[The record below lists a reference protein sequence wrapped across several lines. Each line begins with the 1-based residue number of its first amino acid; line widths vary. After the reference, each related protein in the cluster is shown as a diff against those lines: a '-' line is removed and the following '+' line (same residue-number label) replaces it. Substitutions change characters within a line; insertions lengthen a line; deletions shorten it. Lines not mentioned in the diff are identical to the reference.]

1 MSTFADTKPEAEQTP
16 VTAAV
21 TDSAAAPAPEA
32 AVTSPTTNGASG
44 ASDPAVEAITKA
56 TAEISVAGAS
66 DLTEEA
72 TQPFRMRKN
81 VTLAARQREQGH
93 LSTGLKFDDPSMR
106 IPQPIFEALTLDFN
120 FVEPSGIQ
128 ALTIPRIMN
137 RRNIIAQAQTGSGKT
152 VAFTIGMLS
161 CIDLSQ
167 NCVQAVCLTPTRELA
182 VQIANEAVIP
192 MGRRMPGLRCE
203 LILKEEPGQASTY
216 QGVCQAHIVVG
227 TPGTVIRLMKTGYL
241 KDLKRTVK
249 ILVCDEADEMVEE
262 REMGV
267 STMQIKNALD
277 PNVQTL
283 LFSATFP
290 PEVVAYCH
298 RIVKMA
304 AVITIETNNEMVLDT
319 IFQVRLDVRG
329 APPDTVD
336 GKKLYALKELYL
348 HLTIDQSMIFA
359 DTKKQVEDIAQLLV
373 LDNYTVSYM
382 HGGLSG
388 PERDEEI
395 RKFKN
400 GETKVL
406 IATNVLSK
414 GLDVPAVDLV
424 INYSLPLKHPSKKP
438 DAITYLHRIG
448 RCGRF
453 GRPGT
458 SVVLMAE
465 PADAEKL
472 MTVERFYNFNETK
485 RMTHPWDVRQIAA
498 LGDKARDI
506 SDNASFVPVQLENK
520 IVVNDAAYEGSGK
533 AK

>member
-1 MSTFADTKPEAEQTP
+1 MAK
-16 VTAAV
+16 
-21 TDSAAAPAPEA
+21 
-32 AVTSPTTNGASG
+32 
-44 ASDPAVEAITKA
+44 
-56 TAEISVAGAS
+56 
-66 DLTEEA
+66 
-72 TQPFRMRKN
+72 
-81 VTLAARQREQGH
+81 
-93 LSTGLKFDDPSMR
+93 
-106 IPQPIFEALTLDFN
+106 
-120 FVEPSGIQ
+120 
-128 ALTIPRIMN
+128 
-137 RRNIIAQAQTGSGKT
+137 RNIIAQAQTGSGKT

-161 CIDLSQ
+161 CVDLSH
-167 NCVQAVCLTPTRELA
+167 NCVQAICLTPTRELA
-182 VQIANEAVIP
+182 NQIAAEAVIP
-192 MGRRMPGLRCE
+192 MSRRMPGLRCE
-203 LILKEEPGQASTY
+203 LILKEEPGQASNYT
-216 QGVCQAHIVVG
+216 GVCRAHIIVG

-241 KDLKRTVK
+241 KDLKNTVK

-267 STMQIKNALD
+267 STMQIKNALN

-290 PEVVAYCH
+290 REVVEYCH

-304 AVITIETNNEMVLDT
+304 AVITIESNNEMVLDT
-319 IFQVRLDVRG
+319 IFQVRLDVMP
-329 APPDTVD
+329 APAQSID
-336 GKKLYALKELYL
+336 GKKLYALKELYT

-359 DTKKQVEDIAQLLV
+359 DTKSQVESIAQLLV
-373 LDNYTVSYM
+373 LDNYTVSFM

-424 INYSLPLKHPSKKP
+424 INFSLPVKFSNKKP

-458 SVVLMAE
+458 SVVMLAE

-472 MTVERFYNFNETK
+472 MAIERFFNFNESK

-498 LGDKARDI
+498 LGDKAKDI
-506 SDNASFVPVQLENK
+506 SENSSFVPVQLETN
-520 IVVNDAAYEGSGK
+520 VVVDDTAYEAGK
-533 AK
+533 AKVK